1 MEEGF
6 SKAGGELAREIAAL
20 SDLTIDELKDRWRSN
35 YDCAP
40 PGRCSK
46 KLLVAAIAYRLQ
58 ERAFGGIKPSVL
70 RQLERLAD
78 GNGQLQTVPSRPVTG
93 ASTGTVL
100 IRDWRGTSHQVTVLQ
115 RGVLYRKENYRS
127 LSQVARVITG
137 TRWSGPLFFGLRSRR
152 KEGSGGTP

>member
-1 MEEGF
+1 MGERPYELEE
-6 SKAGGELAREIAAL
+6 ELSREIAAL
-20 SDLTIDELKDRWRSN
+20 SDLTIDKLKERWRST

-58 ERAFGGIKPSVL
+58 ERAFGGLKPSML
-70 RQLERLAD
+70 RQLERIAD
-78 GNGQLQTVPSRPVTG
+78 GSGELQIVNPRPVTR

-100 IRDWRGTSHQVTVLQ
+100 IRDWRGTSHQVTVLE

-137 TRWSGPLFFGLRSRR
+137 TRWSGPLFFGLKRR
-152 KEGSGGTP
+152 AKEGTDGTP